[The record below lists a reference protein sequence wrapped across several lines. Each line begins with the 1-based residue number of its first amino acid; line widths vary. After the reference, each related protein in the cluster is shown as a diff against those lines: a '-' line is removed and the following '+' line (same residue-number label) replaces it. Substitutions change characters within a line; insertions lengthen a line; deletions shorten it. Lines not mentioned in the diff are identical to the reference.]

1 MWGQKEECEVR
12 RSLHTHTTKVTKRRL
27 KIRIR
32 GRRLYLRLTE
42 ELLYSLFFSTKPS
55 WRLSRL
61 FQCVQEQG
69 AEERFEGRET
79 EKGRS
84 VGDWVAVAQ
93 SEERAREGSEATTVK
108 RLEGGGVTERGER
121 KAEGEEG
128 ARVGR
133 LN

>member
-1 MWGQKEECEVR
+1 V
-12 RSLHTHTTKVTKRRL
+12 
-27 KIRIR
+27 
-32 GRRLYLRLTE
+32 
-42 ELLYSLFFSTKPS
+42 
-55 WRLSRL
+55 
-61 FQCVQEQG
+61 
-69 AEERFEGRET
+69 GREA

-128 ARVGR
+128 APGGAAEFRFATLRACGYFPIITPHSITLCHFKKR
-133 LN
+133 N